1 MNYSDAIDWLEK
13 IPISFNS
20 NYNQYE
26 FKLNS
31 INNFLKHLGNPQ
43 NSLKFIHVGGTNGK
57 GTTCHLLS
65 SVLQEHKYNVGL
77 FTSPHI
83 LDFRERIKINSVKI
97 DKKFLIDFIIQN
109 KDYIIN
115 NKLSFFEIS
124 FALSLKFFQFKKVDF
139 AVIEVGLGGRLDS
152 TNIIMPI
159 VSIITNIGYDHKKF
173 LGDTLE
179 KIAKEKAGII
189 KYKTPIVVGEDKL
202 EIQNIFEEIAIKNF
216 SPIYFCD
223 SVSNFKS
230 DLKGPFIK
238 KNISLVIK
246 VLDLIETNLNHK
258 KTVKG
263 FLNVKKNTKFFGRW
277 ELVKKTPKV
286 IYDVGHNISALSESL
301 YFLENNSRVVFGT
314 LEKKDQ
320 IDVLKSFPKDLK
332 YYFCPVESNRGMSL
346 AKLCKNA
353 KTLNLNFSSHPSVDD
368 ALYNAIKES
377 NDNDTILVTGSTF
390 LFTGL
395 YA

>member
-109 KDYIIN
+109 KDYIIE

-124 FALSLKFFQFKKVDF
+124 FALSLNFFQFKKVDF

-179 KIAKEKAGII
+179 KIAVEKAGII

-258 KTVKG
+258 KTVNG

-368 ALYNAIKES
+368 ALSNAIKES

>member
-109 KDYIIN
+109 KDYIID

-189 KYKTPIVVGEDKL
+189 KYKTPIVVGENKL
-202 EIQNIFEEIAIKNF
+202 EIQNIFKEIAIKNF

-368 ALYNAIKES
+368 ALSNAIKES

>member
-1 MNYSDAIDWLEK
+1 MNYTDAIDWLEK

-20 NYNQYE
+20 HYNYYE

-109 KDYIIN
+109 KDYVIN

-139 AVIEVGLGGRLDS
+139 AIIEVGLGGRLDS
-152 TNIIMPI
+152 TNIIKPI

-202 EIQNIFEEIAIKNF
+202 EIQNIFEEISIKNF

-246 VLDLIETNLNHK
+246 VFNLIEPNLNHK

-277 ELVKKTPKV
+277 ELVKKNPKV

-301 YFLENNSRVVFGT
+301 YFLENNSSVVFGT

-332 YYFCPVESNRGMSL
+332 YYFCPVESNRGMSVT
-346 AKLCKNA
+346 KLCKNA
-353 KTLNLNFSSHPSVDD
+353 KTLNLNFSSHSSVDD

>member
-109 KDYIIN
+109 KDYITD

-189 KYKTPIVVGEDKL
+189 KYKTPIVVGENKL
-202 EIQNIFEEIAIKNF
+202 EIQNIFKEIAIKNF

-246 VLDLIETNLNHK
+246 VLDLIGNDFIHK
-258 KTVKG
+258 KKVKG

-368 ALYNAIKES
+368 ALSNAIKES

>member
-109 KDYIIN
+109 KDYIID

-152 TNIIMPI
+152 TNIITPI

-189 KYKTPIVVGEDKL
+189 KYKIPIVVGEDKL
-202 EIQNIFEEIAIKNF
+202 EIQNIFKEIAIKNF

-263 FLNVKKNTKFFGRW
+263 FLNVKKNTN
-277 ELVKKTPKV
+277 
-286 IYDVGHNISALSESL
+286 NISMA
-301 YFLENNSRVVFGT
+301 R
-314 LEKKDQ
+314 
-320 IDVLKSFPKDLK
+320 
-332 YYFCPVESNRGMSL
+332 
-346 AKLCKNA
+346 
-353 KTLNLNFSSHPSVDD
+353 
-368 ALYNAIKES
+368 
-377 NDNDTILVTGSTF
+377 ST
-390 LFTGL
+390 TNI
-395 YA
+395 

>member
-109 KDYIIN
+109 KDYITD

-189 KYKTPIVVGEDKL
+189 KYKTPIVVGENKL
-202 EIQNIFEEIAIKNF
+202 EIQNIFKEIAIKNF

-246 VLDLIETNLNHK
+246 VLDLIGYDFIHK
-258 KTVKG
+258 KKVKG

-368 ALYNAIKES
+368 ALSNAIKES

>member
-1 MNYSDAIDWLEK
+1 MNYTDAIDWLEK

-20 NYNQYE
+20 HYNYYE

-139 AVIEVGLGGRLDS
+139 AIIEVGLGL
-152 TNIIMPI
+152 
-159 VSIITNIGYDHKKF
+159 
-173 LGDTLE
+173 
-179 KIAKEKAGII
+179 
-189 KYKTPIVVGEDKL
+189 
-202 EIQNIFEEIAIKNF
+202 
-216 SPIYFCD
+216 
-223 SVSNFKS
+223 
-230 DLKGPFIK
+230 
-238 KNISLVIK
+238 SLIH
-246 VLDLIETNLNHK
+246 I
-258 KTVKG
+258 
-263 FLNVKKNTKFFGRW
+263 
-277 ELVKKTPKV
+277 
-286 IYDVGHNISALSESL
+286 
-301 YFLENNSRVVFGT
+301 
-314 LEKKDQ
+314 
-320 IDVLKSFPKDLK
+320 
-332 YYFCPVESNRGMSL
+332 
-346 AKLCKNA
+346 
-353 KTLNLNFSSHPSVDD
+353 
-368 ALYNAIKES
+368 
-377 NDNDTILVTGSTF
+377 
-390 LFTGL
+390 
-395 YA
+395 

>member
-1 MNYSDAIDWLEK
+1 MNYTDAIDWLEK

-20 NYNQYE
+20 HYNYYE

-109 KDYIIN
+109 KDYIIE

-124 FALSLKFFQFKKVDF
+124 FALSLNFFQFKKVDF
-139 AVIEVGLGGRLDS
+139 AIIEVGLGGRLDS
-152 TNIIMPI
+152 TNIIKPI

-202 EIQNIFEEIAIKNF
+202 EIQNIFKEIAIKNF

-230 DLKGPFIK
+230 L
-238 KNISLVIK
+238 SLIH
-246 VLDLIETNLNHK
+246 I
-258 KTVKG
+258 
-263 FLNVKKNTKFFGRW
+263 
-277 ELVKKTPKV
+277 
-286 IYDVGHNISALSESL
+286 
-301 YFLENNSRVVFGT
+301 
-314 LEKKDQ
+314 
-320 IDVLKSFPKDLK
+320 
-332 YYFCPVESNRGMSL
+332 
-346 AKLCKNA
+346 
-353 KTLNLNFSSHPSVDD
+353 
-368 ALYNAIKES
+368 
-377 NDNDTILVTGSTF
+377 
-390 LFTGL
+390 
-395 YA
+395 

>member
-109 KDYIIN
+109 KDYIID

-139 AVIEVGLGGRLDS
+139 AIIEVGLGGRLDS
-152 TNIIMPI
+152 TNIIKPI

-179 KIAKEKAGII
+179 KIAVEKSGII
-189 KYKTPIVVGEDKL
+189 KYKTPIVSGEDKL
-202 EIQNIFEEIAIKNF
+202 EIQNIFKEIAKKNF

-223 SVSNFKS
+223 SISDFKS
-230 DLKGPFIK
+230 DLEGPFIK

-258 KTVKG
+258 KKVKG
-263 FLNVKKNTKFFGRW
+263 FLNVKRNTKFFGRW

-301 YFLENNSRVVFGT
+301 FFLENNSRVVFGT

-320 IDVLKSFPKDLK
+320 IDVLRSFPKDLK
-332 YYFCPVESNRGMSL
+332 YYFCPVKSNRGMSI
-346 AKLCKNA
+346 AKLCKHA
-353 KTLNLNFSSHPSVDD
+353 KNLNLDFSSHQSVDD
-368 ALYNAIKES
+368 ALSQAIKES

-390 LFTGL
+390 LFTSL

>member
-109 KDYIIN
+109 KDYIID

-124 FALSLKFFQFKKVDF
+124 FALSLNFFQFKKVDF

-179 KIAKEKAGII
+179 KIAVEKAGII

-258 KTVKG
+258 KTVNG

-368 ALYNAIKES
+368 ALSNAIKES

>member
-1 MNYSDAIDWLEK
+1 MNYTDAIDWLEK

-20 NYNQYE
+20 NYNQYK

-31 INNFLKHLGNPQ
+31 INSFLKHLGNPQ

-152 TNIIMPI
+152 TNIIKPI

-173 LGDTLE
+173 LGDSLE
-179 KIAKEKAGII
+179 KIAVEKSGII
-189 KYKTPIVVGEDKL
+189 KYKTPIVSGEDKQ

-223 SVSNFKS
+223 SISDFKS

-246 VLDLIETNLNHK
+246 VLNLIEPNLNHK
-258 KTVKG
+258 KTAKG

-277 ELVKKTPKV
+277 ELVKKNPKV
-286 IYDVGHNISALSESL
+286 IYDVGHNVSALSESL
-301 YFLENNSRVVFGT
+301 FFLENNSRVVFGT

-332 YYFCPVESNRGMSL
+332 YYFCPVESKRGMSV

-353 KTLNLNFSSHPSVDD
+353 ETLNLNFSSHPSVDD
-368 ALYNAIKES
+368 ALSNAIKES

>member
-109 KDYIIN
+109 KDYIIE

-124 FALSLKFFQFKKVDF
+124 FALSLNFFQFKKVDF

-179 KIAKEKAGII
+179 KIAVEKAGII
-189 KYKTPIVVGEDKL
+189 KYKTPIVVGENKL
-202 EIQNIFEEIAIKNF
+202 EIQNIFKEIAIKNF

-258 KTVKG
+258 KTVNG

-368 ALYNAIKES
+368 ALSNAIKES

>member
-109 KDYIIN
+109 KDYIIE

-124 FALSLKFFQFKKVDF
+124 FALSLNFFQFKKVDF

-179 KIAKEKAGII
+179 KIAVEKAGII

-258 KTVKG
+258 KTVNG

-332 YYFCPVESNRGMSL
+332 YYFCPVESNRGMSVT
-346 AKLCKNA
+346 KLCKNA
-353 KTLNLNFSSHPSVDD
+353 KNLNLNFSSHPSVDD